1 MHKILRLFLSCP
13 ELELPRQQLSS
24 AAFVAN
30 HQFMTDYL
38 FEPILLPVIETAQ
51 QRHLQTKINSHL
63 IMAKEVLDEQ
73 SFDCIFLADYI
84 QSISINHI
92 AISVPSVVDAV
103 AFYARVC
110 GFKLV
115 GDTIH
120 HLKRDESPNTS
131 IFEMYPPSLEQVKVA
146 MMTTGSEVGLE
157 IMEFVDPRCVPAP
170 EFEYNRGGW
179 FHICLTHPDP
189 DAFVEEVIAAGGKR
203 IGRTADPIGNG
214 VKCVY
219 VADPWGN
226 AIEVLSISFA
236 EITELASQA
245 LPA

>member
-1 MHKILRLFLSCP
+1 
-13 ELELPRQQLSS
+13 
-24 AAFVAN
+24 
-30 HQFMTDYL
+30 MTDYL
-38 FEPILLPVIETAQ
+38 FEPILLPVIGIAQ
-51 QRHLQTKINSHL
+51 QQYLQTETSSHL
-63 IMAKEVLDEQ
+63 IMAKPVRNGQ
-73 SFDCIFLADYI
+73 SLDCIFLADHI
-84 QSISINHI
+84 QSISINHV
-92 AISVPSVVDAV
+92 AVSVPSVVDAV
-103 AFYARVC
+103 AFYANIC

-131 IFEMYPPSLEQVKVA
+131 IFEMYPPGLKQVKVA
-146 MMTTGSEVGLE
+146 MMTTGSDVGLE
-157 IMEFVDPRCVPAP
+157 IMEFVDPPCVPAP

-179 FHICLTHPDP
+179 FHVCLTHPDP

-214 VKCVY
+214 VRCVY

-226 AIEVLSISFA
+226 AIEVLSISFS